1 MSTNKLSNSK
11 LENSCC
17 IVEEFLI
24 NTEHCKL
31 FKSVI
36 AKCTKLYYLI
46 SIDKDYKSLTSFEK

>member
-1 MSTNKLSNSK
+1 MSTNKLADYK

-46 SIDKDYKSLTSFEK
+46 SIDKDL